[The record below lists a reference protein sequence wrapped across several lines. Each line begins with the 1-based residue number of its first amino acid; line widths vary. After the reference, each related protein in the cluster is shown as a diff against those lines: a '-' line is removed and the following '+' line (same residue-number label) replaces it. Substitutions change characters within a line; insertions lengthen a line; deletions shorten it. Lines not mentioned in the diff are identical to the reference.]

1 MTFITQPSNPT
12 PPLHPGPPQAYSNS
26 ARCAF
31 DFNWSRKELLPE
43 ESAVRSRAYPSPPMS
58 GSPPLP
64 LRSAHEAGGRGEAP
78 TFYATSRLI
87 DGLRGGPT
95 QSSPANI
102 REQISPIITRP
113 YPQEPTTRSPYSYPR
128 PDESGRIVPYP
139 PQHHH
144 GMPQGVSQAPYLNSA
159 SSNSEAYPVPDRSQ
173 AVESQPF
180 TSPKSQR
187 KTKGHVASACVP
199 CKKAHLRCDA
209 QRPCSRCLG
218 NGKEDACV
226 DVQHKKRG
234 RPRLRDERDARFDP
248 TRYSHPQDAALRRPL
263 SIYPSGM
270 AGLSPYEDPLRRSQS
285 YRSLEPPSNDATSR
299 EYQERSMAPDP
310 NIYNPSYPGTP
321 HAMEPLA
328 YLSMEFDIV
337 KASPMFMDIVHA
349 SSPIGNKLSDI
360 VTPHQANFLTN
371 LQNQL
376 FEEQRL
382 HEPNYLPPMLGRLDL
397 AIKDFGF
404 TTEDIARFRLNHLEY
419 FSFVGY
425 DGYTRTFPLRFGLAK
440 EGSFYFVV
448 FLLSLQQP
456 PPQLPPPLPSHAAHQ
471 QYSHHPPQRQHS
483 QHSQHAQHSQH
494 PPYAQHSQHPQHTR
508 DPGVAYHHPPPSH
521 QTAYGD
527 QSSSSSV
534 DSYRHRL
541 SDGSIR
547 SPHNPASSSTGT
559 SSGIPT
565 YTQSQ
570 YSGASYQ
577 TSQSD
582 HNPTSRPATQP
593 AYHLPPIRAQ
603 PDHRPSSREVGWPN
617 GERPRRVDIGGL
629 LEQPADSGRR

>member
-78 TFYATSRLI
+78 NFYVTSRLI

-95 QSSPANI
+95 QPSPANI
-102 REQISPIITRP
+102 REQISPIARP

-144 GMPQGVSQAPYLNSA
+144 GMPQGVSPAPYLNSA

-263 SIYPSGM
+263 SIHPSGI

-285 YRSLEPPSNDATSR
+285 YRALEPPSNDATSR

-310 NIYNPSYPGTP
+310 NIYNSSYPGTP

-349 SSPIGNKLSDI
+349 SSPIGNRLSDI
-360 VTPHQANFLTN
+360 VTPHQANFLTS

-404 TTEDIARFRLNHLEY
+404 TSEDVARFRLNHLEY

-448 FLLSLQQP
+448 FLLSLQQH
-456 PPQLPPPLPSHAAHQ
+456 PPQLPPPLPSHAQ
-471 QYSHHPPQRQHS
+471 
-483 QHSQHAQHSQH
+483 QHAHNLHMRSTHSIHNTRENLVRLIIIRPH
-494 PPYAQHSQHPQHTR
+494 PIRRRMEISRVLPRLILIDIGLVMALIDRHTIR
-508 DPGVAYHHPPPSH
+508 LPRVQVPARECQLMRSH
-521 QTAYGD
+521 NSLGL
-527 QSSSSSV
+527 V
-534 DSYRHRL
+534 IRHL
-541 SDGSIR
+541 KMTTTLLADLQL
-547 SPHNPASSSTGT
+547 N
-559 SSGIPT
+559 
-565 YTQSQ
+565 
-570 YSGASYQ
+570 
-577 TSQSD
+577 
-582 HNPTSRPATQP
+582 
-593 AYHLPPIRAQ
+593 PPITYLLFG
-603 PDHRPSSREVGWPN
+603 HSRITDPRLEKSVGPMVN
-617 GERPRRVDIGGL
+617 DQDELI
-629 LEQPADSGRR
+629 LEAC